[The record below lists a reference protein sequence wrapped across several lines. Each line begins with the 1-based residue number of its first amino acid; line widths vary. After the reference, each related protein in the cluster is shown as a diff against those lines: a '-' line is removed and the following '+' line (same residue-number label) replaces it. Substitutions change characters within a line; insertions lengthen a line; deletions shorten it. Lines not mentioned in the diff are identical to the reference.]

1 MTERT
6 NLPVAASTG
15 PTAPGGEDGAAGDP
29 YGSILSEEAQ
39 KLELAVRRPGFWRRY
54 AKHRLALISL
64 VALVGFVLVAIFATI
79 IAPYDPYGQ
88 NYDPTLS
95 PSAAHW
101 LGTDELGRDELSRV
115 LLGAR
120 ISLGISVGA
129 TLVAIALGLLIG
141 AIAGYV
147 GGIVDNLLMRLVD
160 LVLAF
165 PALFLILIVAAS
177 VGVNVTTIILLIGAF
192 GWMFL
197 ARLTRAEFLQ
207 IRELDYVQAARAT
220 GVSTARII
228 WRHILP
234 NASGPIIVSA
244 TFILAGSMYVEAVL
258 DFLGFGISPDIP
270 SWGNLLNTAQETF
283 YDSPLLA
290 IVPGVLLTVAILS
303 MNFIGDGLRD
313 ALDPRRVR

>member
-1 MTERT
+1 M
-6 NLPVAASTG
+6 
-15 PTAPGGEDGAAGDP
+15 
-29 YGSILSEEAQ
+29 
-39 KLELAVRRPGFWRRY
+39 
-54 AKHRLALISL
+54 
-64 VALVGFVLVAIFATI
+64 
-79 IAPYDPYGQ
+79 
-88 NYDPTLS
+88 
-95 PSAAHW
+95 
-101 LGTDELGRDELSRV
+101 
-115 LLGAR
+115 LGAR
-120 ISLGISVGA
+120 ISLGISAGA
-129 TLVAIALGLLIG
+129 TLVAIAVGLLIG

-147 GGIVDNLLMRLVD
+147 GGLVDNLLMRLVD

-177 VGVNVTTIILLIGAF
+177 VGVNVTTIILLIGGF
-192 GWMFL
+192 SWMFL

-244 TFILAGSMYVEAVL
+244 TFILAGALYVEAVL

-290 IVPGVLLTVAILS
+290 IVPGVLLTLAILS